1 MSYQNRLKA
10 LALGTCLIG
19 GTAFAG
25 ASEAQNLRYALG
37 FPPGSD
43 AAKGAEIYADTVNE
57 LTNGEL
63 NVRVFPLSLL
73 NFAETSGGLR
83 DGIADIGYLLAPY
96 FPSEYP
102 HYNMIAEASM
112 VQTLLDTDSATATMA
127 YVGAMTE
134 YAFTRC
140 PECLEDFK
148 QQNQIFT
155 GSQASSPYILH
166 CADEPVTSLSDIRGK
181 RLRVAGAH
189 WSRWSQHVGASPVTL
204 SANELYESLSQGV
217 VDCVVVSL
225 PELTNLQFI
234 DAVDHITKLVP
245 GGSFAGTAATN
256 FNRDSWQSLSESHRE
271 AALRAGA
278 VSTAYI
284 PFTYVRRDAEVL
296 DLARDRGIE
305 VHEPDAD
312 LIEATEKF
320 IRQDIETMASHY
332 ADNHGVQRGEEI
344 LTEFRELLDRWV
356 QLVEGIDNYEALAEL
371 YWEEA
376 FSKVDVSSYGMD

>member
-1 MSYQNRLKA
+1 MTHAIRLKA
-10 LALGTCLIG
+10 LALGISLVG
-19 GTAFAG
+19 ATAFAG
-25 ASEAQNLRYALG
+25 ASEAQQLRYALG

-43 AAKGAEIYADTVNE
+43 AAKGAEIYADKVGE
-57 LTNGEL
+57 LTNGEV

-134 YAFTRC
+134 YVFTRC

-148 QQNQIFT
+148 QQNQVFT

-166 CADEPVTSLSDIRGK
+166 CTEPVTSLADIRGK

-234 DAVDHITKLVP
+234 DAVSHITTLVP
-245 GGSFAGTAATN
+245 GGSFAGTGATN
-256 FNRDSWQSLSESHRE
+256 FNRNSWQSLSEGHRE
-271 AALRAGA
+271 ALLRAGA
-278 VSTAYI
+278 VSTAYV

-296 DLARDRGIE
+296 ELARERGIRI
-305 VHEPDAD
+305 HEPDAD
-312 LIEATEKF
+312 LVEATEEF
-320 IRQDIETMASHY
+320 IRQDVETMADYY
-332 ADNHGVQRGEEI
+332 AENRGVARGDEI
-344 LTEFRELLDRWV
+344 LAEFRELLDRWV
-356 QLVEGIDNYEALAEL
+356 ELVGDIDSYEALADL

-376 FSKVDVSSYGMD
+376 FSKVDASSYGMN